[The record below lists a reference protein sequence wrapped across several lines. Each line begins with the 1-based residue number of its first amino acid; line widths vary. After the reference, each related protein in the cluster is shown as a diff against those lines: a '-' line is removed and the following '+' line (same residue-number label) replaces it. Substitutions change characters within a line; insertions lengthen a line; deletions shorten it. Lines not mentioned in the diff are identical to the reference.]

1 MVRLVKS
8 RPRKNQ
14 SERLVLTQDYANMQI
29 RQFISSLSAEKCLSV
44 NLVTSVLGPFDLVS
58 FAEVLIN
65 RHALFQDCVTNAGN
79 VCPVTCLHQ
88 AFFLFSKILFSSA
101 SVSLCSGLHSSS
113 CRCSS
118 NLLIHESLLFLVSST
133 KPIYFLLINC
143 KNVSLLISSNLV
155 TFTNNI

>member
-14 SERLVLTQDYANMQI
+14 SERLVLTQDYAYMQI
-29 RQFISSLSAEKCLSV
+29 RQFISALSAEKCLSV
-44 NLVTSVLGPFDLVS
+44 NLVTSVLSPFDLVS

-88 AFFLFSKILFSSA
+88 AFFLFSKT
-101 SVSLCSGLHSSS
+101 
-113 CRCSS
+113 R
-118 NLLIHESLLFLVSST
+118 LFLPNTTHQSARSLSFHLPHIHFYKSS
-133 KPIYFLLINC
+133 
-143 KNVSLLISSNLV
+143 
-155 TFTNNI
+155 